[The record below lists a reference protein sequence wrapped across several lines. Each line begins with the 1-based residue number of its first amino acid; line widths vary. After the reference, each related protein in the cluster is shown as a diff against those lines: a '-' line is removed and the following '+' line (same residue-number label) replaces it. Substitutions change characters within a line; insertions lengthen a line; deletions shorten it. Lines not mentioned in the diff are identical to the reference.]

1 MPHSTRKRLGLV
13 VLFGS
18 FGAASLVLGS
28 CAGTAAKAPVSSA
41 AGPERA
47 AAQPAP
53 ERSIPV
59 HKRGGEKLTVEVGSA
74 GGTLELDNGARLE
87 IPAGALSETV
97 QITFAAGA
105 RTTAFSNKEHERP
118 VGPTLEIAP
127 ELALSAPAR
136 VSVPAR
142 DIPEGFAETDFALG
156 LEQLGSQR
164 AVEMQGTQTRWD
176 YFPAAAQ
183 AGRAVAEL
191 AQVPGFRLQFLVSK
205 SD

>member
-1 MPHSTRKRLGLV
+1 VAEPEPTPAR
-13 VLFGS
+13 
-18 FGAASLVLGS
+18 ASAS
-28 CAGTAAKAPVSSA
+28 
-41 AGPERA
+41 
-47 AAQPAP
+47 

-59 HKRGGEKLTVEVGSA
+59 RKRGHDKLTVEIGSA

-97 QITFAAGA
+97 QVTFAAGA

-118 VGPTLEIAP
+118 LGPTLSIAP
-127 ELALSAPAR
+127 ELSLSSPAI
-136 VSVPAR
+136 VSVPAHG
-142 DIPEGFAETDFALG
+142 IPEGFAESDLALG

-176 YFPAAAQ
+176 YFPAASQ

-205 SD
+205 SE

>member
-1 MPHSTRKRLGLV
+1 VRKRG
-13 VLFGS
+13 
-18 FGAASLVLGS
+18 
-28 CAGTAAKAPVSSA
+28 
-41 AGPERA
+41 
-47 AAQPAP
+47 
-53 ERSIPV
+53 
-59 HKRGGEKLTVEVGSA
+59 HDKLTVEIGSA

-97 QITFAAGA
+97 EVTFSSGA

-118 VGPTLEIAP
+118 LGPTLAIAP
-127 ELALSAPAR
+127 ELVLSSPAI
-136 VSVPAR
+136 VSVPAH
-142 DIPEGFAETDFALG
+142 DIPEGFAEADLALG

-176 YFPAAAQ
+176 YFPAASQ

-205 SD
+205 SE

>member
-1 MPHSTRKRLGLV
+1 MHHSTRKRLELV
-13 VLFGS
+13 VLLGA
-18 FGAASLVLGS
+18 FGASSLVLGS
-28 CAGTAAKAPVSSA
+28 CAAIPAKAPVSSPA
-41 AGPERA
+41 A

-53 ERSIPV
+53 ERAIAV
-59 HKRGGEKLTVEVGSA
+59 HKRGGEKLTAEIGSA

-118 VGPTLEIAP
+118 LGPTLEIAP
-127 ELALSAPAR
+127 ELALSSPAK

-142 DIPEGFAETDFALG
+142 EIPEGFAETDFALG